1 MDNYARQCIKWLIEN
16 DRGLL
21 AHYVNTICG
30 SNDISVEKMDVD
42 GVERVILDAT
52 FGSKMKREEDGI
64 KCKSC
69 GKNTVTFF
77 EVQAR
82 SADEGASVF
91 YSCTNCLAH
100 WKQR

>member
-1 MDNYARQCIKWLIEN
+1 MDNYARECIKWLIEN
-16 DRGLL
+16 DRALL
-21 AHYVNTICG
+21 AQYVNIICK
-30 SNDISVEKMDVD
+30 SNNISVANMDVD

-52 FGSKMKREEDGI
+52 TGIEKREENGI

-69 GKNTVTFF
+69 GKNTVTFL

-91 YSCTNCLAH
+91 YSCTNCLVH

>member
-1 MDNYARQCIKWLIEN
+1 
-16 DRGLL
+16 
-21 AHYVNTICG
+21 
-30 SNDISVEKMDVD
+30 MDVD

-52 FGSKMKREEDGI
+52 TGVKKVEENGI

-69 GKNTVTFF
+69 GKDTVTFF

-91 YSCTNCLAH
+91 YSCTNCLVH